1 MQQSVHLVAAAGAV
15 NNLMVDD
22 HSPSLR
28 LGPNEDR
35 AADSSLDPLL
45 VFAIRDR
52 VTPAIEICV
61 NFGIFAGRR
70 VTSAE
75 IDRLSQWVLDD
86 VEAVAIISEERH
98 AISKAAE
105 ASVHQVRIEIAETV
119 FLRTDTDSRDR
130 LEKRVLERVDHWA
143 RMCIAE
149 RHAES

>member
-1 MQQSVHLVAAAGAV
+1 
-15 NNLMVDD
+15 MVDG
-22 HSPSLR
+22 HIQSPRIGTS
-28 LGPNEDR
+28 EDR

-45 VFAIRDR
+45 VFATRDR
-52 VTPAIEICV
+52 ATPAIEICV
-61 NFGIFAGRR
+61 NFGIFAGRH

-75 IDRLSQWVLDD
+75 IDRLSQWVLDE
-86 VEAVAIISEERH
+86 VEAVTIISEERH

-130 LEKRVLERVDHWA
+130 LEKRLLERVDHWA